1 MPQDRAIVETAC
13 RVLKAISAHE
23 EPADV
28 DVAELRRFAPDY
40 ESDPLDVLACYVV
53 EQAMELR
60 RLQER
65 ANAAD

>member
-28 DVAELRRFAPDY
+28 DVAELHRFAPDY
-40 ESDPLDVLACYVV
+40 ANDPLDVLACYVV
-53 EQAMELR
+53 ELAMELR